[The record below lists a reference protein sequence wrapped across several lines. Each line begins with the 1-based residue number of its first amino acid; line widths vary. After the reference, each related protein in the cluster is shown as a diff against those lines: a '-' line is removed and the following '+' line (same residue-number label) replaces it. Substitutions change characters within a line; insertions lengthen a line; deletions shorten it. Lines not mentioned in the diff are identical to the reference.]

1 VHDLSPA
8 RPSTSLAIRTLARLR
23 RHADPAVS
31 AVLAAALV
39 LTPLATIATMTRTV
53 AAAPTGTEGA
63 LEIEVLTLSS
73 NDAVEEAAAFTDA
86 MKHAMIEA
94 VGVTEHGSG
103 GKGHALE
110 AILLT
115 VGCDDA
121 TTAACSAKI
130 AAEIKHDRFVF
141 GTVKKSPPNKLTA
154 TLSYYNKGEVKTVAK
169 TYDAGPVAK
178 DGTSPELKAI
188 ALDALY
194 GLIGGPPKA
203 QVEVVVVGPA
213 ANESGDLYEGENKVG
228 HVEAGKATIELP
240 AGSHTL
246 ELRMPGY
253 ASSTANVE
261 VGATGSKMQFAPVR
275 LAPSKPV
282 DWQLYGGLGAIA
294 VGAVFVG
301 VGVATSLSIKD
312 AQDDPTFTN
321 YRKRFSTNV
330 GDTCEKARAGDEGK
344 KQSVSD
350 PNLAP
355 QIVDLCDKVKSKQ
368 TMQFVWYGLGAAFI
382 AGGTILILTD
392 KTGDSAPAPEGTTA
406 KAKPPLLTVKVQ
418 PTFGPNYNALSLVGA
433 F

>member
-1 VHDLSPA
+1 M
-8 RPSTSLAIRTLARLR
+8 I
-23 RHADPAVS
+23 
-31 AVLAAALV
+31 
-39 LTPLATIATMTRTV
+39 LTPLATVATV
-53 AAAPTGTEGA
+53 ATAVEAAPAGTSGA

-73 NDAVEEAAAFTDA
+73 NDAVEEAAALTDA

-121 TTAACSAKI
+121 TIPSCGAKI

-154 TLSYYNKGEVKTVAK
+154 TLSYYGKGEVKTVAK
-169 TYDAGPVAK
+169 TYDAGPVSK

-203 QVEVVVVGPA
+203 QVDVTVSGPA
-213 ANESGDLYEGENKVG
+213 GNESGDLYEGETKVG
-228 HVEAGKATIELP
+228 HVDAGKATVELT
-240 AGSHTL
+240 AGHHVL
-246 ELRMPGY
+246 ELRMNGY
-253 ASSTANVE
+253 ASSTATVE
-261 VGATGSKMQFAPVR
+261 VGATGSALQFAPVR
-275 LAPSKPV
+275 LTPSKPV

-312 AQDDPTFTN
+312 AQDDPTFTA
-321 YRKRFSTNV
+321 YRKRFSSGV
-330 GDTCEKARAGDEGK
+330 SDTCEKARSGDEGR
-344 KQSVSD
+344 KQATTD

-355 QIVDLCDKVKSKQ
+355 DIVTLCDKVKSKQ

-392 KTGDSAPAPEGTTA
+392 KPKDTGASPSDTTA
-406 KAKPPLLTVKVQ
+406 KATPPLLTVKVQ
-418 PTFGPNYNALSLVGA
+418 PTFGPSYNALSIVGA

>member
-1 VHDLSPA
+1 M
-8 RPSTSLAIRTLARLR
+8 I
-23 RHADPAVS
+23 
-31 AVLAAALV
+31 
-39 LTPLATIATMTRTV
+39 LTPLATVSTFAPT
-53 AAAPTGTEGA
+53 ADAAPAGTPGA

-73 NDAVEEAAAFTDA
+73 NDAVEEAAALTDA

-94 VGVTEHGSG
+94 AGVTEHGSG

-121 TTAACSAKI
+121 TVPACSAKI

-154 TLSYYNKGEVKTVAK
+154 TLSYYGNGEVKTVAK
-169 TYDAGPVAK
+169 TYDAGPVSK

-203 QVEVVVVGPA
+203 QVEVTVVGPA
-213 ANESGDLYEGENKVG
+213 AKESGDLYEGETKVG
-228 HVEAGKATIELP
+228 HVEGGKATIELP

-246 ELRMPGY
+246 ELRMSGY

-261 VGATGSKMQFAPVR
+261 VGAVGATMQFAPVK
-275 LAPSKPV
+275 LAPSKPL

-312 AQDDPTFTN
+312 AQDDPTFTA
-321 YRKRFSTNV
+321 YRKRFSGSV
-330 GDTCEKARAGDEGK
+330 SDTCEKARAGDEGR
-344 KQSVSD
+344 KQAATD
-350 PNLAP
+350 ANLAP
-355 QIVDLCDKVKSKQ
+355 QIVDLCDKVKTKQ

-382 AGGTILILTD
+382 AGGTVLILTD
-392 KTGDSAPAPEGTTA
+392 KPKDTGESPSDT
-406 KAKPPLLTVKVQ
+406 KASTPPLLTVKVQ
-418 PTFGPNYNALSLVGA
+418 PTFGPNYNALSIIGA

>member
-8 RPSTSLAIRTLARLR
+8 RRSVRSSISALLAGVMI
-23 RHADPAVS
+23 
-31 AVLAAALV
+31 
-39 LTPLATIATMTRTV
+39 LTPLATIPTMTSPAV
-53 AAAPTGTEGA
+53 AAPAGTEGA

-73 NDAVEEAAAFTDA
+73 NDAVEEAAALTDA

-121 TTAACSAKI
+121 TAPACSAKI

-154 TLSYYNKGEVKTVAK
+154 TLSYYGKGEVKTVAK

-194 GLIGGPPKA
+194 TLIGGPPKGK
-203 QVEVVVVGPA
+203 VDVTVVGPA
-213 ANESGDLYEGENKVG
+213 ANESGDLYEGGNKVG
-228 HVEAGKATIELP
+228 HVEAGKATVELT

-246 ELRMPGY
+246 ELRVNGY
-253 ASSTANVE
+253 ASSTASVE
-261 VGATGSKMQFAPVR
+261 VGATGSTMKFAPVR
-275 LAPSKPV
+275 LTPSKPL

-321 YRKRFSTNV
+321 YRKRFSSNV
-330 GDTCEKARAGDEGK
+330 GDTCERARAGDEGK
-344 KQSVSD
+344 KQSPSD

-382 AGGTILILTD
+382 AGGTVLILTD
-392 KTGDSAPAPEGTTA
+392 KPANNGGGAPDAT
-406 KAKPPLLTVKVQ
+406 KASSKPPLLTLKVQ
-418 PTFGPNYNALSLVGA
+418 PTVGPNYNALSLVGA

>member
-1 VHDLSPA
+1 M
-8 RPSTSLAIRTLARLR
+8 
-23 RHADPAVS
+23 
-31 AVLAAALV
+31 LV
-39 LTPLATIATMTRTV
+39 TPLATIGTMTTTV
-53 AAAPTGTEGA
+53 EAAPAGTSGA

-73 NDAVEEAAAFTDA
+73 NDAVEEAAALTDA

-121 TTAACSAKI
+121 TVPACSAKI

-154 TLSYYNKGEVKTVAK
+154 TLSYYGNGEVKTVAK
-169 TYDAGPVAK
+169 TYDAGPVSK

-194 GLIGGPPKA
+194 GLIGGPPSA
-203 QVEVVVVGPA
+203 PVEVSVVGPGGSD
-213 ANESGDLYEGENKVG
+213 SGDLYEGENKVG
-228 HVEAGKATIELP
+228 HVEAGKATIQLS
-240 AGSHTL
+240 AGKHTV

-253 ASSTANVE
+253 ASSTATVE
-261 VGATGSKMQFAPVR
+261 VGAAGSELKFAPVK
-275 LAPSKPV
+275 LTPSKPL

-312 AQDDPTFTN
+312 AQDDPTFTA
-321 YRKRFSTNV
+321 YRKRFSSGV
-330 GDTCEKARAGDEGK
+330 SDTCEKARASDEGR
-344 KQSVSD
+344 KQSPSD

-355 QIVDLCDKVKSKQ
+355 QIVDLCDKVKTKQ

-382 AGGTILILTD
+382 AGGTVLILTD
-392 KTGDSAPAPEGTTA
+392 KPKDTGAAPGDTA
-406 KAKPPLLTVKVQ
+406 KASPPLLTVKVQ
-418 PTFGPNYNALSLVGA
+418 PTFGPGYNALSVVGA